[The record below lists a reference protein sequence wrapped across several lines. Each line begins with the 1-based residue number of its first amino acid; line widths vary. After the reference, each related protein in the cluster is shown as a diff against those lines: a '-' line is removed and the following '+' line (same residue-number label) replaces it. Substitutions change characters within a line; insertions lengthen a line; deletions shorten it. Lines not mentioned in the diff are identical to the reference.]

1 MNTKLKICGMTRRED
16 VEAAVKAG
24 AKYLGFIFYNKSPRC
39 VTPEQVKEISRDLPK
54 DIKKVGVFVN
64 ASIEDIQQTVK
75 ICGLDV
81 VQLHGDESPEF
92 ALQFKGMEVWKALS
106 LSNANDM
113 KYAENFPADAVL
125 VDAMTSEQRGGTGQV
140 CDWSLAAELSSM
152 RPVIL
157 AGGISPSNIK
167 EAIAQ
172 VKPVIIDVN
181 SGVESAPGIKD
192 KNKINKIKKILALQ
206 ELS

>member
-1 MNTKLKICGMTRRED
+1 VNTKLKICGLTRRGD

-24 AKYLGFIFYNKSPRC
+24 AKYLGFIFYDKSPRH
-39 VTPEQVKEISRDLPK
+39 VTPEQVKEISRNLPE
-54 DIKKVGVFVN
+54 DVKKVGVFVN
-64 ASIEDIQQTVK
+64 ASVEDIQQIVEF
-75 ICGLDV
+75 CGLDV

-92 ALQFKGMEVWKALS
+92 ALQLKGVKVWKALS
-106 LSNANDM
+106 LRNASDM
-113 KYAENFPADAVL
+113 NYAENYPADAVL
-125 VDAMTSEQRGGTGQV
+125 VAAMSSEQRGGTGQV

-157 AGGISPSNIK
+157 AGGINPSNIV
-167 EAIAQ
+167 EAIEQ

-192 KNKINKIKKILALQ
+192 KNKIEDIKKV
-206 ELS
+206 